1 MRGFASGFAFRFVI
15 SLALA
20 LPPPAAAQF
29 GGLFGKPKSAP
40 ASGDAA
46 SQRCADKPQNSGS
59 RMMKSF
65 LGNMIGSATS
75 RATGSMGLVGSW
87 LPSAEVAG
95 LLTDAIA
102 CKLDPAEQKQAAEAT
117 VAATRG
123 ETVGNSVEWQSASRP
138 NVTGRSTVTA
148 KTAAANGGTCMTVT
162 DVIIVEGEETSVPK
176 RMCKIPPATGYTI
189 ATA

>member
-1 MRGFASGFAFRFVI
+1 MRGFACGLLI
-15 SLALA
+15 CLALC

-29 GGLFGKPKSAP
+29 GGLFGKPKPAP
-40 ASGDAA
+40 TSGNDAA
-46 SQRCADKPQNSGS
+46 NRCTDKPQSTGS
-59 RMMKSF
+59 RMMKGF

-75 RATGSMGLVGSW
+75 RATGSMGIVGAW
-87 LPSAEVAG
+87 VPSAEVAG

-123 ETVGNSVEWQSASRP
+123 EKVGETVEWQSASRP

-148 KTAAANGGTCMTVT
+148 RTAAANGGTCMTVT
-162 DVIIVEGEETSVPK
+162 DVIIVEGEETTVAK

-189 ATA
+189 ASA

>member
-1 MRGFASGFAFRFVI
+1 MRGYAVVLVTTA
-15 SLALA
+15 ALS

-29 GGLFGKPKSAP
+29 GGLFSKPKPAP
-40 ASGDAA
+40 ATTAA
-46 SQRCADKPQNSGS
+46 DQRCADKPQSSGS
-59 RMMKSF
+59 RMMKGL

-75 RATGSMGLVGSW
+75 QVTGSMGIVGSW

-102 CKLDPAEQKQAAEAT
+102 CKLDPAEQKQAADAT

-123 ETVGNSVEWQSASRP
+123 EKVGETVEWQSSSRP

-148 KTAAANGGTCMTVT
+148 KSAAANGGTCMTVT
-162 DVIIVEGEETSVPK
+162 DVVIVEGEETTVAK

-189 ATA
+189 AAA